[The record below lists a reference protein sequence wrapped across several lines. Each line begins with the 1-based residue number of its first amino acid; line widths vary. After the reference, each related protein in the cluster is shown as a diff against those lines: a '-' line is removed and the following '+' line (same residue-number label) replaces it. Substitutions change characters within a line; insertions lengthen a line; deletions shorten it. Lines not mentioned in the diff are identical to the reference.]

1 MIIINGCS
9 RFKLEKELTLSKN
22 TCTPKDKKRH
32 HIDLLETDAK
42 ECESTDNQTLK
53 YRQESS
59 SILNGLEPESL

>member
-1 MIIINGCS
+1 MY
-9 RFKLEKELTLSKN
+9 SKGQ
-22 TCTPKDKKRH
+22 KRH

-42 ECESTDNQTLK
+42 ECESTGNQTLK